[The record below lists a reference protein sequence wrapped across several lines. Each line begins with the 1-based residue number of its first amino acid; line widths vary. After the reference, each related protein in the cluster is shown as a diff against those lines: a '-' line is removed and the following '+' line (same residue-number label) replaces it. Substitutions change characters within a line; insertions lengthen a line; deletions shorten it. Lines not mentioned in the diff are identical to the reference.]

1 MTMMNAFRGRDK
13 GTVPPSF
20 HSCCTRPDTF
30 QSITFL
36 PFFSSTPPSTFLLLF
51 FSSFFSLSLSHT
63 HIHTPSFF
71 SFSPFQW
78 IQWTVT
84 APLLWYSSRLWRI
97 PGDSMRFQLVI
108 LRPFN
113 SLVINCSQR
122 LSGILPDSFRFS
134 RLPNGSFQGQ
144 FAILSIKSSS
154 EFSIVFLVTKEQS
167 CVTLCWLV
175 NVRYRFDDNLTAWGA
190 TDDINL

>member
-1 MTMMNAFRGRDK
+1 MHFVAVTKAPSHRHF
-13 GTVPPSF
+13 TLVVHVPTHSNPLHFYHFFPPHLHPRSF
-20 HSCCTRPDTF
+20 CY
-30 QSITFL
+30 
-36 PFFSSTPPSTFLLLF
+36 FSLL
-51 FSSFFSLSLSHT
+51 FSLSLSHT

-97 PGDSMRFQLVI
+97 PGDSMIFQLVI